1 MLACYDGCK
10 AKQGRKIKNHKKTY
24 GKVLRQ
30 RRKEIARSVVIARY
44 FRQSDEKL
52 EQFMAGC
59 KGLTDADKDELAL
72 GAAKE
77 LGLRIEMV

>member
-1 MLACYDGCK
+1 MVKFYDK
-10 AKQGRKIKNHKKTY
+10 ED
-24 GKVLRQ
+24 
-30 RRKEIARSVVIARY
+30 KEIARSVVIARY